1 MRWVFEVFFK
11 VKNKL
16 KTDCTFLLVEN
27 CWIVGNN
34 PDFELNT
41 NEHNKSRIATI
52 LDIFSNKRSSS
63 HNCYGLGQ
71 DRCFVDGYRKENDRI
86 MHPEKTVYDLINPK
100 K

>member
-1 MRWVFEVFFK
+1 MFFK

-16 KTDCTFLLVEN
+16 KTDRTSVLVGN

-71 DRCFVDGYRKENDRI
+71 PQCMTDGYRDEGDQL
-86 MHPEKTVYDLINPK
+86 MHPEKTVYELINPK